1 MKNSQTE
8 QENQS
13 YQLASDEKVVIVASR
28 FNEEIMDSLL
38 QEAQDALTKLGIQVD
53 QVREVRVPG
62 AFEIPFAASQ
72 VAKRT
77 PGQPKTVAI
86 VALGCVIEGKTE
98 HARLIV
104 DACAQNLQSLG
115 METGIPVGFG
125 ILAVKRRRDA
135 VERIHY
141 AKQAVSSAMAMYALA
156 KEAPQVKT

>member
-1 MKNSQTE
+1 MKSTQRE
-8 QENQS
+8 QVNQA
-13 YQLASDEKVVIVASR
+13 YQLASDERVVIVASR
-28 FNEEIMDSLL
+28 FNKEIVDSLL
-38 QEAQDALTKLGIQVD
+38 QTAQGTLAEFMIPDHQIRV
-53 QVREVRVPG
+53 VHVPG

-72 VAKRT
+72 VAKRN
-77 PGQPKTVAI
+77 PRQLKTAAI

-104 DACAQNLQSLG
+104 DACAHNLQLLG

-141 AKQAVSSAMAMYALA
+141 ARQAVSSAMAMYSFA
-156 KEAPQVKT
+156 KEASC